1 MDVLAREII
10 RDTFFEKKSQP
21 TTDSMY
27 ERIVDVLV
35 KHAENSNLLR
45 RSDIPIPESS
55 VWIWSRSSPYQ
66 FMNCIEFVYEDSTSH
81 YQDTRDREDI
91 VMMCDDYL
99 EWKDYY

>member
-10 RDTFFEKKSQP
+10 RDTFLEKKGQP

-35 KHAENSNLLR
+35 KDAENLNLLS

-55 VWIWSRSSPYQ
+55 VWIWSRSAPYQ
-66 FMNCIEFVYEDSTSH
+66 FMNCIEFVYEASISH
-81 YQDTRDREDI
+81 YQDTRYREDI